1 MNSLTRLQVACRLM
15 LAVLPVA
22 TLVPNPVQAVE
33 LMKWER
39 IPLQVT
45 LKVGQERV
53 VFVDKNVRVG
63 IAPTLKG
70 KLRVQSTGG
79 AVYLKASEAFSQTR
93 VQLQDVENGE
103 IIMLDVTAGAKGS
116 AEPVKLV
123 YEGGDSEASVNPE
136 QADTAKEEKKVS
148 YSAPLPVLL
157 TRYASQRLY
166 APLRTVEPVPG
177 VRSLPLHLPSRITTL
192 YPAEPLEI
200 QPIAAWAVQS
210 QNVVAFRVR
219 NMTSRKIVLDPRSLQ
234 GKFVSAT
241 FQHRF
246 LSLVGTPEDTTML
259 YLVMDSRPE
268 NALIPEAK
276 VSRKS
281 RGKHHAD

>member
-1 MNSLTRLQVACRLM
+1 MNTLTRLHVACRLM
-15 LAVLPVA
+15 FAVLPVA
-22 TLVPNPVQAVE
+22 TLTPNPVQAVE

-63 IAPTLKG
+63 IAPALKG

-79 AVYLKASEAFSQTR
+79 AVYLKANEAFSQTR

-123 YEGGDSEASVNPE
+123 YEGGDSEADASPE
-136 QADTAKEEKKVS
+136 QADAAKEEKKVS

-177 VRSLPLHLPSRITTL
+177 VRSLPLHLSSRITTL

-246 LSLVGTPEDTTML
+246 LGLVGTPEDTTML

-276 VSRKS
+276 VSRKA

>member
-1 MNSLTRLQVACRLM
+1 MF
-15 LAVLPVA
+15 AVLPVA
-22 TLVPNPVQAVE
+22 TLTPNPVQAVE

-63 IAPTLKG
+63 IAPALKG

-79 AVYLKASEAFSQTR
+79 AVYLKANEAFSQTR

-123 YEGGDSEASVNPE
+123 YEGGDSEADANPE
-136 QADTAKEEKKVS
+136 QADAAKEEKKVS

-177 VRSLPLHLPSRITTL
+177 VRSLVLHLPSRITTL

-246 LSLVGTPEDTTML
+246 LGLVGTPEDTTML

-276 VSRKS
+276 VSRKA
-281 RGKHHAD
+281 RGEHHAD

>member
-1 MNSLTRLQVACRLM
+1 MF
-15 LAVLPVA
+15 AVLPVA
-22 TLVPNPVQAVE
+22 TLTPNPVQAVE

-63 IAPTLKG
+63 IAPALKG

-79 AVYLKASEAFSQTR
+79 AVYLKANEAFSQTR

-116 AEPVKLV
+116 AESVKLV
-123 YEGGDSEASVNPE
+123 YEAGDSEAEASPE
-136 QADTAKEEKKVS
+136 QAEVAKEEKKVS

-177 VRSLPLHLPSRITTL
+177 VRSLPLHLPSRVTTL

-246 LSLVGTPEDTTML
+246 LGLVGTPEDTTML

-276 VSRKS
+276 VSRKA

>member
-1 MNSLTRLQVACRLM
+1 MF
-15 LAVLPVA
+15 AVLPVA
-22 TLVPNPVQAVE
+22 TLTPNPVQAVE

-63 IAPTLKG
+63 IAPALKG

-79 AVYLKASEAFSQTR
+79 AVYLKANEAFSQTR

-123 YEGGDSEASVNPE
+123 YEGGDSEADASPE
-136 QADTAKEEKKVS
+136 QADAAKEEKKVS

-177 VRSLPLHLPSRITTL
+177 VRSLPLHLSSRITTL

-246 LSLVGTPEDTTML
+246 LGLVGTPEDTTML

-276 VSRKS
+276 VSRKA